1 MYIQSSKQ
9 VKLLPFFLNRWET
22 NWSRHANG
30 VYTETGRAPCA
41 DLSSWISNTSKP
53 LGPPLLSPPQG
64 SSLSAGG
71 PQGLLEQH
79 CRRVDRAQLNRFQHT
94 LTLPQTRPI
103 LQPETLPSAK
113 KKRLRERLNYVNS
126 PTVYCVYGK
135 LSAKEE
141 LLRKDSG
148 YKNILMRQGVVND
161 TYSRLKHWHAKAR
174 LEFTKNWEVF
184 EQNNDFLM
192 VFLIQNLPS
201 SAQLVWKQ
209 AAIISKSCFFV
220 RFQQAGSF

>member
-1 MYIQSSKQ
+1 MCRSELMNIKHLQTPRPSSP
-9 VKLLPFFLNRWET
+9 LPSPRVFIVRRRSPGPARATLQ
-22 NWSRHANG
+22 
-30 VYTETGRAPCA
+30 TGRQSPAQQVSTHSYTA
-41 DLSSWISNTSKP
+41 SDQTNT
-53 LGPPLLSPPQG
+53 
-64 SSLSAGG
+64 
-71 PQGLLEQH
+71 
-79 CRRVDRAQLNRFQHT
+79 T
-94 LTLPQTRPI
+94 TRNPA
-103 LQPETLPSAK
+103 LCK

-141 LLRKDSG
+141 LLRKDSS

-220 RFQQAGSF
+220 CFQQAGSF